1 MVTEQKAK
9 QVARAGTANAGRR
22 EPEVGTGT
30 GTCRPVPRIHL
41 CLLTT
46 SMSVEPPAHSDA
58 VKVAF
63 PAEHVLLLSMNR
75 PKSLNAMSFDME
87 QDLRTL
93 MDWFDEEP
101 SLWFD
106 SLSLLF

>member
-1 MVTEQKAK
+1 MVAEQKAK
-9 QVARAGTANAGRR
+9 QVTRAGAANAGRR
-22 EPEVGTGT
+22 EPAGT

>member
-46 SMSVEPPAHSDA
+46 SMSVRPPAHSDA
-58 VKVAF
+58 VKVAS
-63 PAEHVLLLSMNR
+63 PGEHVLLLSMKR
-75 PKSLNAMSFDME
+75 PMSFDME
-87 QDLRTL
+87 KT
-93 MDWFDEEP
+93 
-101 SLWFD
+101 
-106 SLSLLF
+106 